1 MRIDRLIVALV
12 IIVASCKPAK
22 VATSSSGTAYKED
35 LSVNRPSMEPLPEEP
50 LDNGSQEIAPAPK
63 PLVGH
68 IKAEMDSINIL
79 IAQKNESIDY
89 IGGFTIQVYTGLN
102 REEADQAY
110 ELAMTLDQE
119 LSPEITYRQPS
130 YKVKVGHYTSR
141 LEANEIFQSLKEYFP
156 NALMIPERKAK

>member
-1 MRIDRLIVALV
+1 MRIDRLIIAFIV
-12 IIVASCKPAK
+12 ILASCKPVK
-22 VATSSSGTAYKED
+22 VATSSSEGYKED
-35 LSVNRPSMEPLPEEP
+35 LSVNRPSLVSTPEEP
-50 LDNGSQEIAPAPK
+50 VDNGAKEIEPAPK

-89 IGGFTIQVYTGLN
+89 VGGFTIQVYTGLD
-102 REEADQAY
+102 RDEADQAY
-110 ELAMTLDQE
+110 DLAMTLDQD

-141 LEANEIFQSLKEYFP
+141 LEANEIFQSLKGYFP